1 MVLSLVTSSIN
12 TCFIKAHVKEGLQR
26 SLENNHRKL
35 IEELA
40 EENSD
45 CAAVTPNID
54 FYNLINL
61 FIIFQAEYN

>member
-1 MVLSLVTSSIN
+1 MSKKSAS
-12 TCFIKAHVKEGLQR
+12 R

-40 EENSD
+40 EENPD

-54 FYNLINL
+54 FYNLINP

>member
-1 MVLSLVTSSIN
+1 MSKKSAS
-12 TCFIKAHVKEGLQR
+12 R